1 MYSGVPSRLPKMAP
15 EKNAPT
21 DRQRNNPADHPAFNV
36 GESIA
41 VPGIYAKACA
51 VGDSWSGARRARQP
65 GISDTPSS
73 ILPHQRERK
82 ETPCASEQSPFPER
96 GRVREGVKEVKAG
109 GQKDGKEHEPTAHPT
124 LILTPGHRADRGR
137 LRRVNLVV
145 RKKSRSPLLR
155 RRESDRQAKSPGV
168 HVFLREQCAHA
179 PPPPCGPPQVPRP
192 RWGGGFRGT
201 CSILAYPVYTHTH

>member
-96 GRVREGVKEVKAG
+96 GRVREGVKKVKAG
-109 GQKDGKEHEPTAHPT
+109 GQRGKGRGSKRWKGTRTDRSSHFNPHPRT
-124 LILTPGHRADRGR
+124 Q
-137 LRRVNLVV
+137 
-145 RKKSRSPLLR
+145 SRSRAFAP
-155 RRESDRQAKSPGV
+155 RESGRQKK
-168 HVFLREQCAHA
+168 EQIATA
-179 PPPPCGPPQVPRP
+179 E
-192 RWGGGFRGT
+192 
-201 CSILAYPVYTHTH
+201 AA

>member
-1 MYSGVPSRLPKMAP
+1 M
-15 EKNAPT
+15 
-21 DRQRNNPADHPAFNV
+21 
-36 GESIA
+36 
-41 VPGIYAKACA
+41 
-51 VGDSWSGARRARQP
+51 GDSWSGARRARQP

-96 GRVREGVKEVKAG
+96 GRVREGVKKVKAG
-109 GQKDGKEHEPTAHPT
+109 GQRGKGRGSKRWKGTRTDRSSHF
-124 LILTPGHRADRGR
+124 ILTPGHRADRGR

-179 PPPPCGPPQVPRP
+179 SPPPCGPPQVPRP

-201 CSILAYPVYTHTH
+201 CSILAPQN